1 MNIKGKL
8 IQLLDLQ
15 TGIGKNGQ
23 WKKQDIILEIETA
36 YPKKVYVSIWGDK
49 IDEKQLIIGNELD
62 ISIDL
67 ESREYNGKWY
77 TDVKAWKIAIESQTI
92 NPTTSNSFIEN
103 QFSKNTN
110 SEEEDL
116 DLSF

>member
-23 WKKQDIILEIETA
+23 WEKQDIILEIETA
-36 YPKKVYVSIWGDK
+36 YPKKICVSIWGDK

-62 ISIDL
+62 VSIDL
-67 ESREYNGKWY
+67 ESREFNGKWY
-77 TDVKAWKIAIESQTI
+77 TDLKAWKIVSKEEQITNSI
-92 NPTTSNSFIEN
+92 ITSNNEN
-103 QFSKNTN
+103 V
-110 SEEEDL
+110 EELNNDDSDFDL
-116 DLSF
+116 PF

>member
-23 WKKQDIILEIETA
+23 WKKQDIILEIEGT
-36 YPKKVYVSIWGDK
+36 YPKKICMSIWGDK
-49 IDEKQLIIGNELD
+49 INEKELVIGNQLVID
-62 ISIDL
+62 FDL

-77 TDVKAWKIAIESQTI
+77 TDVRVSRIVSEDNQITQDMT
-92 NPTTSNSFIEN
+92 NSFLGDLSSN
-103 QFSKNTN
+103 HSDNN
-110 SEEEDL
+110 EDL
-116 DLSF
+116 DLPF

>member
-23 WKKQDIILEIETA
+23 WRKQDIILEIEGV
-36 YPKKVYVSIWGDK
+36 YPKKLCVSVWGDK

-62 ISIDL
+62 VSIDL
-67 ESREYNGKWY
+67 ESREFNGKWY
-77 TDVKAWKIAIESQTI
+77 TDLKAWKIVSKEEQITNSI
-92 NPTTSNSFIEN
+92 ITSNNEN
-103 QFSKNTN
+103 V
-110 SEEEDL
+110 EELNNDDSDFDL
-116 DLSF
+116 PF